1 MADAMKI
8 EEKGIKLLNPVFDL
22 DFGKK
27 AMVMSMLGVGKQL
40 GFIKPVV
47 MKALI
52 SGAMAVR
59 KFDSE
64 VEKLGEELISS
75 LDKNSKVLVMITRN
89 YGVNDPVLNMGI
101 PELLLE
107 RGYKV
112 ITLAHLPG
120 HGIDIS
126 EDYPNMYWPFGEHI
140 LSGAKIIAN
149 HPNLYAIYLTNH
161 GLRT

>member
-1 MADAMKI
+1 
-8 EEKGIKLLNPVFDL
+8 
-22 DFGKK
+22 
-27 AMVMSMLGVGKQL
+27 
-40 GFIKPVV
+40 
-47 MKALI
+47 
-52 SGAMAVR
+52 
-59 KFDSE
+59 
-64 VEKLGEELISS
+64 
-75 LDKNSKVLVMITRN
+75 MITRN

-140 LSGAKIIAN
+140 FVRRKKLLQN
-149 HPNLYAIYLTNH
+149 HPNFVCDNILQITVADLTV
-161 GLRT
+161 

>member
-1 MADAMKI
+1 
-8 EEKGIKLLNPVFDL
+8 
-22 DFGKK
+22 
-27 AMVMSMLGVGKQL
+27 
-40 GFIKPVV
+40 
-47 MKALI
+47 
-52 SGAMAVR
+52 
-59 KFDSE
+59 
-64 VEKLGEELISS
+64 
-75 LDKNSKVLVMITRN
+75 MITRN

-126 EDYPNMYWPFGEHI
+126 EAYPNMYWPFGEHI

-149 HPNLYAIYLTNH
+149 HPHLYAIYITNH
-161 GLRT
+161 GCGPDSLIQHLFNEDMGA

>member
-1 MADAMKI
+1 
-8 EEKGIKLLNPVFDL
+8 
-22 DFGKK
+22 
-27 AMVMSMLGVGKQL
+27 MVMSMLGVGKQL

-126 EDYPNMYWPFGEHI
+126 
-140 LSGAKIIAN
+140 
-149 HPNLYAIYLTNH
+149 
-161 GLRT
+161 